1 MLVLEANL
9 NKEENQMAEGQAT
22 VAISR
27 EVYDQIVPIATK
39 ATGYKPQIKDF
50 VEKAVIRELELLKKS
65 AGRSAKNR

>member
-1 MLVLEANL
+1 
-9 NKEENQMAEGQAT
+9 MAEGQAS

-27 EVYDQIVPIATK
+27 EIYDQIVPVATQ

-65 AGRSAKNR
+65 AGKPTKNR

>member
-9 NKEENQMAEGQAT
+9 KREENRMAESQVT

-27 EVYDQIVPIATK
+27 EVYEQIVPIATQ

-65 AGRSAKNR
+65 AGKPTKNR